1 MWADGDAA
9 KEDKKRKALC
19 RLSVVRS
26 QLSVAKRQ
34 KSEGRGQKT
43 EVNLN
48 DFNYFN
54 DLNDGPRTTDN

>member
-1 MWADGDAA
+1 MGADGDAV

-34 KSEGRGQKT
+34 KSEVRGQKT

-48 DFNYFN
+48 DFN
-54 DLNDGPRTTDN
+54 DLNDGQWTTDLPQ